1 MANYPDVREAIDE
14 GSKKR
19 AMHIAFEDQLVQKV
33 MPKLRGIDTRGKS
46 RVECLDKIREQI
58 VRGIDG
64 TSFNLS
70 EDFDLATE
78 LGYGQ
83 FIWQSANYLTDD
95 DLDEPAGVDEP
106 A

>member
-1 MANYPDVREAIDE
+1 M
-14 GSKKR
+14 
-19 AMHIAFEDQLVQKV
+19 
-33 MPKLRGIDTRGKS
+33 
-46 RVECLDKIREQI
+46 ECLDKIREQI

-83 FIWQSANYLTDD
+83 FIWQSANYLTDND
-95 DLDEPAGVDEP
+95 FDEPAGVDEP
-106 A
+106 R